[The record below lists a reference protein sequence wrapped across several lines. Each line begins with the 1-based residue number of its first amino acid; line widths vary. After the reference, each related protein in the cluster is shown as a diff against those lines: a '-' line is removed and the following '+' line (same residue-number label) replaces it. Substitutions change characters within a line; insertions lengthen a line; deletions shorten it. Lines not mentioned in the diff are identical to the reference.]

1 MLINKDALKVAILAL
16 PASFAYAEQTETH
29 KVSGFQIPYLEESIE
44 VDGEINEGVWQKA
57 LAIELNIVNHPWN
70 NKPSPVATTARIF
83 ENGENVYIAFEA
95 QDPNPDNI
103 LAFLGD
109 RDSRWGDDLVGIKLD
124 TYNNRRANYEFLIN
138 PLGVQHDSIVN
149 VITGDVNDSWNGIWA
164 SNGKITKSGY
174 NVEIAIPYRVLNFED
189 NNDLKTWAIELVRLY
204 PRDSR
209 LRISHMEI
217 DRNDDCWLCQAPEIS
232 GFEKAK
238 TGKNI
243 MVTPAIVAQQSQTRD
258 VYSSDAD
265 WHKDSDVD
273 AGVDLRWGI
282 NANTLFNATI
292 NPDFSTVESDSGQLS
307 INKTFSLYYDEKRNF
322 FLENTDYFDTIYDL
336 VYTRNIADPDYG
348 AKLTGKVGE
357 QSYGVFATNDT
368 QTNFLLPGNLGS
380 DIASINAE
388 SKSAA
393 LRYRYDVSEDL
404 TVGAISTLR
413 SADDYH
419 NYVYGLDTKYKF
431 DESNTV
437 LAQALFSQT
446 QYPIELAGSLYGEQA
461 LRANKADEF
470 DDHAVKVEYKHISED
485 WQATLNHESI
495 GEDFRADLGFIDKVD
510 FKKNRAYLKRMFY
523 GDESSFWQDANIA
536 GQYVIKHNQ
545 NNELIS
551 RELAVSAG
559 FNGPMLSMFDIMLE
573 QNEKV
578 GLRHNSNSLAIDG
591 NTDRFEETLATFYAS
606 IRPLNTIE
614 LEAEFKIGDRID
626 YANNR
631 LGDYQELYSNITW
644 YATKHLQVDFYNTLA
659 ELDAEGAN
667 VYQANLSELRLNY
680 QFNVNS
686 YLKLNLVYRD
696 VDRNP
701 ANNPNVNTSEINK
714 NLSTQLIYAYKLN
727 PQTVFYLGYSDF
739 SLQDDDITS
748 LSRAEKT
755 FFTKVSYAWIP

>member
-1 MLINKDALKVAILAL
+1 MLFNKDAIKLAILAL
-16 PASFAYAEQTETH
+16 PTSFAYAQPTES
-29 KVSGFQIPYLEESIE
+29 VSNFDIPHLNKSID
-44 VDGEINEGVWQKA
+44 VDGDIDETAWQNA
-57 LAIELNIVNHPWN
+57 LAIPLNIVNHPWN
-70 NKPSPVATTARIF
+70 NKKSPVSTTARIF
-83 ENGENVYIAFEA
+83 ENGEYVYISFEA
-95 QDPNPDNI
+95 QDPNPENI

-124 TYNNRRANYEFLIN
+124 TYNTRRANYEFLIN

-149 VITGDVNDSWNGIWA
+149 VITGDVNDSWNAIWE
-164 SNGKITKSGY
+164 SNGKITDKGFQ
-174 NVEIAIPYRVLNFED
+174 VEIAIPYRILNFED
-189 NNDLKTWAIELVRLY
+189 NDAKKTWAIEFVRLY

-217 DRNDDCWLCQAPEIS
+217 DRNDDCWLCQAPEIT

-243 MVTPAIVAQQSQTRD
+243 MVTPAVVAQQNQTRD
-258 VYSSDAD
+258 VYSSGAGWD
-265 WHKDSDVD
+265 KDSDVD

-380 DIASINAE
+380 DIASIDAE

-393 LRYRYDVSEDL
+393 LRYRYDVSEAL
-404 TVGAISTLR
+404 SLGAISTLR

-419 NYVYGLDTKYKF
+419 NYVFGLDTKYKF
-431 DESNTV
+431 DESNTL

-446 QYPIELAGSLYGEQA
+446 QYPTELTDSLYGEQA
-461 LRANKADEF
+461 IRANKQDEF
-470 DDHAVKVEYKHISED
+470 DDHAVKVEYKHVSED
-485 WQATLNHESI
+485 WQATLNHESV

-510 FKKNRAYLKRMFY
+510 FKKNRAHLKRMFY
-523 GDESSFWQDANIA
+523 GDNSSFWQDANIA

-578 GLRHNSNSLAIDG
+578 GLRHNGNSLAIDG
-591 NTDRFEETLATFYAS
+591 NTDRFEEQLATFYAR
-606 IRPLNTIE
+606 IRPLNTLE

-659 ELDAEGAN
+659 ELDADGAN

-696 VDRNP
+696 VDRNQ
-701 ANNPNVNTSEINK
+701 ANNPNVNSSEINK

-739 SLQDDDITS
+739 SLQNDDIAS

-755 FFTKVSYAWIP
+755 FFTKVSYAWMP